1 MPLKREAV
9 SMAESIASSTRS
21 MPHDERWKW
30 PLVAAA
36 IVFLVWSLIA
46 DLTYF
51 GLGKKSWWGYWG
63 MITYPTSTPFV
74 DEIEPP
80 QPGLPADRAGIKGG
94 DLIDLRE
101 QSFEA
106 RVGLYAQPVA
116 HRAIDLIIHRGD
128 TRMTAVVTPTTVWEV
143 PSPVGILSNVVSTV
157 GTLWYIGCAFLI
169 ILRRAWL
176 VEGRILALALLS
188 IVGPAPLVAL
198 DPRATLATIV
208 LSNIL
213 FSLPGFLVV
222 LLAGR
227 FGVRSAWRQAIEAL
241 TIAAIAV
248 ALIAALIGLFG
259 TVTLA
264 VDPTPFSAGSFGG
277 GWSVL
282 EVAGW
287 VVPICIL
294 AVAVSAVASTPRSE
308 RPRTAWLLLPLPS
321 TFVLAALGG
330 IPANFDAPWI
340 VNAGTGI
347 IIGAIYLL
355 GGLAITYALLKRRVL
370 DFEFVLSRTLVV
382 AIVSLIIV
390 AAFVLLEWA
399 LGTVLA
405 GVSHTTGF
413 VANAALALVLGIS
426 LNFIHKRVDALVDFL
441 LFRKR
446 HQDERA
452 LLDYSKEAA
461 FVTDPNALLDQAI
474 EKIRE
479 HTDARDAAILVGSSG
494 DFAAARSF
502 GDGALPAVDGN
513 DPAIL
518 ALKAWHK
525 PLDPHRYQTAL
536 RGDLALP
543 MLARG
548 RLAGV
553 IALGQRAGGES
564 YAPDEVEALSQFAQ
578 GVGTA
583 LDVLSENEADALA
596 TLRDGIVSAM
606 TSMQEAIL
614 SELRAQ
620 PKPAS

>member
-1 MPLKREAV
+1 
-9 SMAESIASSTRS
+9 MAEQAISTRS
-21 MPHDERWKW
+21 KPHDERWKW

-36 IVFLVWSLIA
+36 VFFLAWSVIA

-51 GLGKKSWWGYWG
+51 GLGTKSWLGYWG
-63 MITYPTSTPFV
+63 MITYPTSQPFV
-74 DEIEPP
+74 DVIEPP
-80 QPGLPADRAGIKGG
+80 QPGLPADRAGIKAG

-106 RVGLYAQPVA
+106 RIGLFAQPVA
-116 HRAIDLIIHRGD
+116 HRPIDLIVHRGNRRL
-128 TRMTAVVTPTTVWEV
+128 TLQVVPTTAWEV
-143 PSPVGILSNVVSTV
+143 SSPVGILADTI
-157 GTLWYIGCAFLI
+157 GTLWGLWYIGCALLI
-169 ILRRAWL
+169 IFRRASL
-176 VEGRILALALLS
+176 LEGRMLALALLC
-188 IVGPAPLVAL
+188 VAGPASTILL
-198 DPRATLATIV
+198 DTRATLATIV
-208 LSNIL
+208 VSTILSGL
-213 FSLPGFLVV
+213 VPGLLLV
-222 LLAGR
+222 LLAAR
-227 FGVRSAWRQAIEAL
+227 FGARSAWRRGIEATTL
-241 TIAAIAV
+241 AALALS
-248 ALIAALIGLFG
+248 LIAFLTGVFG
-259 TVTLA
+259 IATLA
-264 VDPTPFSAGSFGG
+264 FNPAPFWAGGFGG

-282 EVAGW
+282 EIAGW
-287 VVPICIL
+287 IVPICIL
-294 AVAVSAVASTPRSE
+294 AVAVSAVASTPSGE
-308 RPRTAWLLLPLPS
+308 RPRAGWLLLPLPI
-321 TFVLAALGG
+321 TFVLATLGQ

-340 VNAGTGI
+340 VNFGTGI
-347 IIGAIYLL
+347 ITGVVYLL
-355 GGLAITYALLKRRVL
+355 GGLAVTYALLKRRVL

-382 AIVSLIIV
+382 AIVSLIVV

-413 VANAALALVLGIS
+413 VANAALALVLGVS
-426 LNFIHKRVDALVDFL
+426 LNFIHKRVDALVDFM

-502 GDGALPAVDGN
+502 GDGVLPAVDGN

-536 RGDLALP
+536 QGDLALP

-553 IALGQRAGGES
+553 IALGQRAGGEA

-578 GVGTA
+578 GIGTA
-583 LDVLSENEADALA
+583 LDVLSASEADTLTA
-596 TLRDGIVSAM
+596 LRDGIVSAM
-606 TSMQEAIL
+606 TSMQEAIIN
-614 SELRAQ
+614 ELRAQ